1 MATVTPLHHVNGG
14 DRREA
19 DETDAK
25 QCANCGTWLG
35 NERAVANTP
44 GGVKF
49 FCKMEPGD
57 NPADSCF
64 LQWKMRRH

>member
-1 MATVTPLHHVNGG
+1 MGTVSALHHVNGG
-14 DRREA
+14 EP
-19 DETDAK
+19 EVGV
-25 QCANCGTWLG
+25 QCAFCQTLLG

-57 NPADSCF
+57 QPENSCF

>member
-1 MATVTPLHHVNGG
+1 MVQATPLHHVNGG
-14 DRREA
+14 A
-19 DETDAK
+19 QQPL
-25 QCANCGTWLG
+25 QCAHCQTYLG

-57 NPADSCF
+57 NPQDSCY